1 MLFLEDQIY
10 YNYEN
15 FENSSNSTMPRPKE
29 NKKKRHN
36 ILYYFWVYLEV

>member
-15 FENSSNSTMPRPKE
+15 FENSSIPCPVPKKTKE
-29 NKKKRHN
+29 KA
-36 ILYYFWVYLEV
+36 